1 MTIVPVKLA
10 VLVSSPVYNQVPLYR
25 RLATD
30 PRIEFTAIFASSAGI
45 RPYDAGYGKP
55 ITWDVDVL
63 DGYRSRF
70 LRRADR
76 YAKSSGFF
84 ALRDPDIVPEL
95 VRGGYDVL
103 WMHGYNY
110 LTHQLAAMT
119 QFLRRR
125 PLLVRENQTL
135 LHSRPMWKRTIKEA
149 GLRALLWRAYAL
161 YVGSQNRRW
170 FQHFGVP
177 DERLFFTPYCVDNER
192 FQKDAVDLAPNRCAI
207 RSDFGIR
214 DDSGPVIL
222 TVCRLIPKKQPLFLL
237 EAFRRV
243 REKQPCTLLIV
254 GAGELEKEIRQRVKD
269 QNIPDVVLA
278 GFLNQSE
285 VSRGYASADVFV
297 LASANDETWGNVVN
311 EAMNFELPLVLSDK
325 VGCAEDLV
333 QSGKNGFIVP
343 SDDVQSLAD
352 RLSDLVSDSNL
363 RACFG
368 AHSREIIESWNCD
381 VAVRGIIEAVEAA
394 VGPERW
400 TQASG

>member
-1 MTIVPVKLA
+1 VNTVPIKLA
-10 VLVSSPVYNQVPLYR
+10 AFVAGPVYNQAPLYR

-30 PRIEFTAIFASSAGI
+30 PRIEFTAIFASSAGV

-55 ITWDVDVL
+55 ITWDVDTL
-63 DGYRSRF
+63 DGYQSKF

-84 ALRDPDIVPEL
+84 ALRDPDIVTEL
-95 VRGGYDVL
+95 VHGGYDVL

-110 LTHQLAAMT
+110 LTHQLAAVT

-135 LHSRPMWKRTIKEA
+135 LHSRPLWKQTIKEVS
-149 GLRALLWRAYAL
+149 LRAMLWRAYGL

-192 FQKDAVDLAPNRCAI
+192 FQRDAVDLASKRCAI
-207 RSDFGIR
+207 KRELGIH

-222 TVCRLIPKKQPLFLL
+222 TVCRLIPKKQPHHLL

-243 REKQPCTLLIV
+243 RAEQQCTLLIV
-254 GAGELEKEIRQRVKD
+254 GAGELEGEIRQCVKD
-269 QNIPDVVLA
+269 QNIPDVILA
-278 GFLNQSE
+278 GFLNQSQ
-285 VSRGYASADVFV
+285 VSRGYASADLFV
-297 LASANDETWGNVVN
+297 LASARDETWGNVVN
-311 EAMNFELPLVLSDK
+311 EAMNFGLPLVLSDK

-333 QSGKNGFIVP
+333 QPGKNGFIVP

-352 RLSDLVSDSNL
+352 RLGVLVYDSNL

-368 AHSREIIESWNCD
+368 ARSREIIDAWNCD

-400 TQASG
+400 AQANG